1 MPPKTAPPTQPPG
14 QGIPVYDAA
23 TDFFGMSLQTG
34 GFVTMEDFVGFFRG
48 EFPDVPTSQLRRI
61 YQEEMQFWM
70 PVAIAVER
78 GDRDYLASILWPD
91 RLDYRQS
98 ALAEAFT
105 IVGSIIQ
112 DIVDSALT
120 PPPPPPPPPLLVTSD
135 GKQAQDTTGGVTR
148 PRQTWHDDPA
158 PQYYY
163 QYYP

>member
-34 GFVTMEDFVGFFRG
+34 GFVTEENFVGFFRD
-48 EFPDVPTSQLRRI
+48 EFPDASPAQLRRV
-61 YQEEMQFWM
+61 YQEQMQFWM
-70 PVAIAVER
+70 PVAIAVQT
-78 GDRDYLASILWPD
+78 GDHEYLASILWPD

-98 ALAEAFT
+98 ALGEAIT
-105 IVGSIIQ
+105 IVGSILQ
-112 DIVDSALT
+112 DIVDSVLT
-120 PPPPPPPPPLLVTSD
+120 PPPPPPLVTSN

-148 PRQTWHDDPA
+148 PRQRWHDDPF
-158 PQYYY
+158 PQIQR